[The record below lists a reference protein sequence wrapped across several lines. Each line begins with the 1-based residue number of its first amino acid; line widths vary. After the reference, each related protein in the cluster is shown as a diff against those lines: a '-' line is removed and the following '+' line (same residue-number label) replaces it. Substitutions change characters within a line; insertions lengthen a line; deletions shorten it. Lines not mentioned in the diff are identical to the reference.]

1 MQKITSK
8 NKKLQTDRG
17 ILGLAAELARLNA
30 LGVHDLQERFLEIFG
45 FPAKSSHKAY
55 LRKRLAFRIQEHS
68 LGGLSEQA
76 RLRIGELPTEPFPKP
91 RRPRPSTPGKKD
103 KPRDLRLPPPRSVL
117 VRNYQDKVHEVKV
130 LSDGFEYE
138 GKHYRTLSKVAREI
152 TGMQWNGYL
161 FFHCAPRRKKGG
173 AQT

>member
-1 MQKITSK
+1 MQIIACK
-8 NKKLQTDRG
+8 NRKLQPDRD

-30 LGVHDLQERFLEIFG
+30 MGVHELQERFFEIFG
-45 FPAKSSHKAY
+45 FPAKSNHKAY
-55 LRKRLAFRIQEHS
+55 LRKRLAFRIQEHT

-76 RLRIGELPTEPFPKP
+76 RLRIGELPTEPFPGP
-91 RRPRPSTPGKKD
+91 RRPRTPSPGKKD
-103 KPRDLRLPPPRSVL
+103 KPRDLRLPPPGSVL

-130 LSDGFEYE
+130 LGDGFEYE

-161 FFHCAPRRKKGG
+161 FFHCATRRKKG
-173 AQT
+173 AQP